1 MSVVLVL
8 GAETMLARV
17 VSRSLHRA
25 GFTVLAASS
34 TPWPIC
40 AYSRYVRRTFTH
52 ADPKHDESRFI
63 DDIRRIC
70 ETQGVDVLLPIL
82 RECAVIARHR
92 HLFGPGVRM
101 LLGDAATLA
110 DFGDKY
116 RTYEVARDA
125 GLAVPEYRRAADL
138 AADPAALAAFPCPC
152 LAKPVWGWGGYGM
165 HECASPQEVAA
176 RITAMTDRQREDYF
190 MQQRMP
196 GDVVCVAMLC
206 EAGQMHACD
215 TFRIVASYP
224 RRHGQSTLRESV
236 RADAAVDAL
245 RTLLAHVGWTGPC
258 QADFIIDPVTGTPY
272 LIDINARYW
281 NSLIQSTARGVDF
294 PVMHC
299 RMALGMGD
307 AGGAGGAGDVP
318 GTGAAGVS
326 PGVSPGV
333 SRGVPPSVPPGVSRG
348 APDMSAGM
356 CADMDTGVSTA
367 WFSRALRGDPA
378 LLLRRLFSRPQGQA
392 ARGIAAFDDWDV
404 RDPLPFFAWP
414 LRHLLGRIAS
424 RVAPHHYATD
434 GTGRGEACRS

>member
-299 RMALGMGD
+299 RMALGM
-307 AGGAGGAGDVP
+307 
-318 GTGAAGVS
+318 
-326 PGVSPGV
+326 
-333 SRGVPPSVPPGVSRG
+333 
-348 APDMSAGM
+348 SAGM

>member
-8 GAETMLARV
+8 GGETMLSRV

-25 GFTVLAASS
+25 GFEVLAASS

-40 AYSRYVRRTFTH
+40 AYSRYVRRTYTH
-52 ADPKHDESRFI
+52 ADPQHDEARFI

-82 RECAVIARHR
+82 RESAAIARHR
-92 HLFGPGVRM
+92 HVFEPGVRM
-101 LLGDAATLA
+101 LLGDAATLT

-116 RTYEVARDA
+116 RTYEVARGA

-165 HECASPQEVAA
+165 HECASPQEVADRISRMTA
-176 RITAMTDRQREDYF
+176 RERDDYF

-206 EAGQMHACD
+206 EAGHMHACD

-236 RADAAVDAL
+236 RADGAVDAL

-258 QADFIIDPVTGTPY
+258 QADFIIDPATGTPY

-294 PVMHC
+294 PVMQC
-299 RMALGMGD
+299 RMALGMSAGKAAD
-307 AGGAGGAGDVP
+307 APGA
-318 GTGAAGVS
+318 GAAGVPLPS
-326 PGVSPGV
+326 GQVSPRPASQGT
-333 SRGVPPSVPPGVSRG
+333 PGMG
-348 APDMSAGM
+348 TGMSAGVETGVE
-356 CADMDTGVSTA
+356 TGVSTA

-378 LLLRRLFSRPQGQA
+378 LLLRRLFTRPPGQA
-392 ARGIAAFDDWDV
+392 ARGIAAFDDWDI

-414 LRHLLGRIAS
+414 LRHRLGRIAS
-424 RVAPHHYATD
+424 RVAPHHYTND
-434 GTGRGEACRS
+434 GTGRG